1 MALSIKER
9 PLKEFL
15 SIGEVSEYLG
25 IKKSSL
31 YVKVE
36 RKEIP
41 YYKIGHLLRFKRSD
55 IDSWM
60 EKLKSEPVDPQKEP
74 KRIRRTNAKSA
85 AEIDAIVRK
94 SIAEAKGMTY
104 NPDHGKPDRIKG
116 LRKEV
121 SNGSL

>member
-1 MALSIKER
+1 MKEILTIDELSDH
-9 PLKEFL
+9 
-15 SIGEVSEYLG
+15 LG

-31 YVKVE
+31 YSKVE
-36 RKEIP
+36 RKQIP
-41 YYKIGHLLRFKRSD
+41 YYKIGHLLRFKKSD

-60 EKLKSEPVDPQKEP
+60 EKLKSEPVDPKKEP
-74 KRIRRTNAKSA
+74 KRIRRTKGKSP

-94 SIAEAKGMTY
+94 SIAQAKGMTY